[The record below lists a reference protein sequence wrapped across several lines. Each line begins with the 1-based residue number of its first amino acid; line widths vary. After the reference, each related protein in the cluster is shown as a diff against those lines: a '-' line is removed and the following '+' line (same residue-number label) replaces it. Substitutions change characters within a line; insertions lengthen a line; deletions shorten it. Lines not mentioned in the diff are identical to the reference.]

1 MSNAEGPIT
10 PAAVS
15 SNSAGWGRIN
25 QEAMRLDR
33 ARASL
38 DYTKPW
44 LWYRWVCH
52 TARLIGRCEGLLSL
66 GDDPESCTFVF
77 SFLCRQLA
85 PLQEAFVHLPE
96 LEENAW
102 AQQILEFTSQLAAR
116 LRPRFLRALR
126 RTVRYRTVSL
136 SYSWDQASP
145 LNGLML
151 IDNSLG
157 IAPDDAL
164 TVHGS
169 SVSPQLESRNHPA
182 LKRRASLSATG
193 STRPKK
199 AMRVEKAGAEPY
211 STPLQN
217 EDGDVAVW
225 PLKIPI

>member
-15 SNSAGWGRIN
+15 PNSAGWGRIN

-33 ARASL
+33 ACASL

-77 SFLCRQLA
+77 SFLRRQLA

-102 AQQILEFTSQLAAR
+102 AQQILDRSFTTEVPES
-116 LRPRFLRALR
+116 PP
-126 RTVRYRTVSL
+126 
-136 SYSWDQASP
+136 SYSEIPD
-145 LNGLML
+145 
-151 IDNSLG
+151 
-157 IAPDDAL
+157 APDDAL